1 MSTIMS
7 RRDLDFI
14 LFEWLGTDELFARPE
29 FADHSRETV
38 DALLDLAEQ
47 LATTQF
53 APHNRRSDLNEPTY
67 DGKTVTVIPEVGV
80 ALRAFSDAG
89 FLSASV
95 RESDESA
102 LPASV
107 YGACMSWFQAANA
120 GTMAYAMLTLAA
132 GNLIRK
138 HGTPEQV
145 EQYAVPM
152 SEGRWFG
159 TMMLSEPHAGSNLG
173 DITTRAEPQDDGTYR
188 IFGRKM
194 WISAGDHELAD
205 NIVHLVLAR
214 TPGAPA
220 GTKGIS
226 LFLVPKILVH
236 EDGSLGERNDL
247 TLAGVNHK
255 MGFRGTVNTAPV
267 LGDGAETPGG
277 SAGAVG
283 YLIGAENRGMSLMF
297 SMMNEARIGVG
308 LCAASLGYVGY
319 LESLAYARERLQG
332 RPIGADPTTAEVL
345 LVEHPDVRR
354 MLLAQKAYVEGA
366 LALVLLAA
374 RLYDDSETA
383 PNQDERERAAALLSL
398 LTPIVKSWPS
408 QYGPA
413 ANDLAIQ
420 VLGGAGYIRD
430 YEIEQ
435 HYRDNRLNSI
445 HEGTHG
451 IQALDLLGRKV
462 LLDGGKGLGLLV
474 GRIQST
480 ADRARAE
487 NPDGALF
494 ADLLTEAC
502 SDLVATT
509 AHLAT
514 LGEPGRILA
523 DATAYLEATGHI
535 VVAWIWL
542 DQWLAAHGK
551 DGSFYDGKR
560 AAATFF
566 FTRELPKVAPMLA
579 LLRAADGLTLD
590 LDPSVL

>member
-1 MSTIMS
+1 
-7 RRDLDFI
+7 
-14 LFEWLGTDELFARPE
+14 
-29 FADHSRETV
+29 
-38 DALLDLAEQ
+38 
-47 LATTQF
+47 
-53 APHNRRSDLNEPTY
+53 
-67 DGKTVTVIPEVGV
+67 
-80 ALRAFSDAG
+80 
-89 FLSASV
+89 
-95 RESDESA
+95 
-102 LPASV
+102 
-107 YGACMSWFQAANA
+107 MSWFQAANA

-138 HGTPEQV
+138 HGTAEQV

-159 TMMLSEPHAGSNLG
+159 TMMLSEPHAGSNLA
-173 DITTRAEPQDDGTYR
+173 DITTRAEPQADGTYR

-194 WISAGDHELAD
+194 WISGGDHEMAE

-226 LFLVPKILVH
+226 LFLVPKVLVND
-236 EDGSLGERNDL
+236 DGSLGERNDL
-247 TLAGVNHK
+247 TLAGINHK

-267 LGDGAETPGG
+267 LGDGVSMPGG
-277 SAGAVG
+277 AAGAVG
-283 YLIGAENRGMSLMF
+283 YLIGTENRGMPLMF

-308 LCAASLGYVGY
+308 LCAASLGYTGY
-319 LESLAYARERLQG
+319 LESLAYARDRLQG
-332 RPIGADPTTAEVL
+332 RPIGADPTTPQVL
-345 LVEHPDVRR
+345 LIEHPDVRR

-374 RLYDDSETA
+374 RLYDDAETA
-383 PNQDERERAAALLSL
+383 ADEADRDFAAALLGL

-420 VLGGAGYIRD
+420 VLGGAGYTRD
-430 YEIEQ
+430 HEVEQ

-445 HEGTHG
+445 HEGTYG
-451 IQALDLLGRKV
+451 IQAMDLLGRKV
-462 LLDGGKGLGLLV
+462 LLDGGKAFALLI
-474 GRIQST
+474 GRIQAT
-480 ADRARAE
+480 AERARSTG
-487 NPDGALF
+487 PDGTHL
-494 ADLLTEAC
+494 ADLLAVAST
-502 SDLVATT
+502 DLVATT

-514 LGEPGRILA
+514 LGDPGRIMA
-523 DATAYLEATGHI
+523 DATAYLEATGHV

-551 DGSFYDGKR
+551 EGSFYDGKR

-566 FTRELPKVAPMLA
+566 FTRELPKVGPMLA

-590 LDPSVL
+590 LNAAVL